1 MLELYALIG
10 AGDIWSLTPSVT
22 GSLRLASIRVYD
34 KDMNHMNQLTGFYYQ
49 SQSGASYNV
58 EGATQIPEPS
68 PALGVIV
75 ALLLLIFRGSV
86 VRCARRS

>member
-1 MLELYALIG
+1 MLDLYALIG

-22 GSLRLASIRVYD
+22 GLLRLASIRVYD
-34 KDMNHMNQLTGFYYQ
+34 KDMNQLTGFYYQ
-49 SQSGASYNV
+49 SQSGTSYNI